1 MKDNKMINELNKQQ
15 ILEKI
20 REIKIIIE
28 NSNIELN
35 KESIIIDS
43 MMIILSNCEITH

>member
-1 MKDNKMINELNKQQ
+1 MNELDKKLV
-15 ILEKI
+15 LEKI
-20 REIKIIIE
+20 REIKIIVE

-35 KESIIIDS
+35 KQSIIIDS

>member
-1 MKDNKMINELNKQQ
+1 MINELNKQQ
-15 ILEKI
+15 VLEKI

>member
-15 ILEKI
+15 VLEKI

-35 KESIIIDS
+35 KQSIIIDS

>member
-1 MKDNKMINELNKQQ
+1 MINELNKQQ
-15 ILEKI
+15 VLEKI

-35 KESIIIDS
+35 KQSIIIDS

>member
-1 MKDNKMINELNKQQ
+1 MINELNKQQ

>member
-1 MKDNKMINELNKQQ
+1 MINELNKQQ

-35 KESIIIDS
+35 KQSIIIDS